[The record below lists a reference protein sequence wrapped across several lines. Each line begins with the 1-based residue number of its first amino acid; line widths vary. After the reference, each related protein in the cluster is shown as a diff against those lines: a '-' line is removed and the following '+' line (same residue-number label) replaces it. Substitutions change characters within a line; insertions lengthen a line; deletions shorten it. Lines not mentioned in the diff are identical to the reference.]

1 MTVKINDKVRVINNP
16 MPNYIKKINPN
27 NEWIVSKVIELQGR
41 TTIVVKAN
49 DCGEYSFKENDVVKV
64 AQ

>member
-1 MTVKINDKVRVINNP
+1 MNIKINDKVRVINNP

-27 NEWIVSKVIELQGR
+27 NEWIVSKVIELKGR
-41 TTIVVKAN
+41 TTIVVNAN
-49 DCGEYSFKENDVVKV
+49 GCGEYSFKENDVVKV